1 MQQGEARE
9 GVGRTTGELIA
20 APASARGVR
29 TPRPRY
35 PTHPPTE
42 VGRDE
47 GGEGVW
53 LCWWGG
59 GQKGGANDEA
69 VAVPESLVKKRA
81 RVIELLM

>member
-1 MQQGEARE
+1 
-9 GVGRTTGELIA
+9 
-20 APASARGVR
+20 
-29 TPRPRY
+29 
-35 PTHPPTE
+35 
-42 VGRDE
+42 
-47 GGEGVW
+47 